1 MAKTLARIMDL
12 ATQIGP
18 DTFVTLAY
26 TLYDEEGDVLDS
38 SDEDSPLS
46 YLHGYGQIVPGL
58 ERAIEG
64 MVRGNERS
72 VIVSPE
78 DGYGEYDPDAV
89 LEIDR
94 ADFPV
99 AGEVSAG
106 DQFLAESDD
115 GEAVPMTILEVK
127 EDACIVDTNHP
138 LAGETLRYQITVLD
152 VRPATDRELADAER
166 ALMPGID
173 LIPLGRKPGASGQAS

>member
-1 MAKTLARIMDL
+1 MSLS
-12 ATQIGP
+12 TQIGP

-26 TLYDEEGDVLDS
+26 TLYDEDGDVLDS
-38 SDEDSPLS
+38 SDEDAPLS

-72 VIVSPE
+72 VVVPPE

-89 LEIDR
+89 LELDR
-94 ADFPV
+94 SDFP
-99 AGEVSAG
+99 AEGEVSVG
-106 DQFLAESDD
+106 DQFLADSDD
-115 GEAVPMTILEVK
+115 GETVPMTILEVK
-127 EDACIVDTNHP
+127 ADAYIVDTNHP
-138 LAGETLRYQITVLD
+138 LAGETLRFEVTVLD
-152 VRPATDRELADAER
+152 VRPATDGELAEAEH

-173 LIPLGRKPGASGQAS
+173 LIPLGRKSGASNQAS

>member
-1 MAKTLARIMDL
+1 MSL

-26 TLYDEEGDVLDS
+26 TLYDEDGDVLDS

-72 VIVSPE
+72 VIVPPE
-78 DGYGEYDPDAV
+78 EGYGEYDPEMV
-89 LEIDR
+89 VEIER

-99 AGEVSAG
+99 PGEVAVG

-115 GEAVPMTILEVK
+115 GETVPMTVLEVK
-127 EDACIVDTNHP
+127 PDACVVDTNHP

-152 VRPATDRELADAER
+152 VRPATDRELADAEQ
-166 ALMPGID
+166 ALMTGAD
-173 LIPLGRKPGASGQAS
+173 LIPLGRKPGSCGQAS

>member
-1 MAKTLARIMDL
+1 MIL

-26 TLYDEEGDVLDS
+26 TMYDEDGDVLDC
-38 SDEDSPLS
+38 SDEDAPLS
-46 YLHGYGQIVPGL
+46 YVHGYGQIVPGL

-72 VIVSPE
+72 VIVSAE
-78 DGYGEYDPDAV
+78 DGYGEYDPEAV

-94 ADFPV
+94 TDFPV
-99 AGEVSAG
+99 PGEVSVG

-115 GEAVPMTILEVK
+115 GETVPMTILEVTA
-127 EDACIVDTNHP
+127 DACIVDTNHP
-138 LAGETLRYQITVLD
+138 LAGETLRYQIIVLD
-152 VRPATDRELADAER
+152 VRPATDRELAEAER
-166 ALMPGID
+166 ALLPGTD
-173 LIPLGRKPGASGQAS
+173 LLPLGRKPTASGQAS